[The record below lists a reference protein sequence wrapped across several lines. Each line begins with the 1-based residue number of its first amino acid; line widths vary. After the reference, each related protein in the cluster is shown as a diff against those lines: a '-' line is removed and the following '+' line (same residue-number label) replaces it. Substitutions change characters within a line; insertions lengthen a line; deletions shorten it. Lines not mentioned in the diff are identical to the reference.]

1 MKTRQIHGLGLGEFL
16 IFAPAKEMLKSAYF
30 FSALVLQRDFFSV
43 LAITAVRF
51 FVRPWGVEPQSS
63 EPESDI
69 LSIELRAHFSDLR
82 WQKYKINVSFA
93 KRFMQNL

>member
-1 MKTRQIHGLGLGEFL
+1 MKRGYRRRATTLCRNPMREHPRAYLDS
-16 IFAPAKEMLKSAYF
+16 ML
-30 FSALVLQRDFFSV
+30 FSATKKRA
-43 LAITAVRF
+43 AITAVRLL
-51 FVRPWGVEPQSS
+51 VRPWGVEPQSS

>member
-1 MKTRQIHGLGLGEFL
+1 MKRGYRRRATTLCRNPVREHSRACLDS
-16 IFAPAKEMLKSAYF
+16 MLFSTAQKKS
-30 FSALVLQRDFFSV
+30 RT
-43 LAITAVRF
+43 AIIAVRLL
-51 FVRPWGVEPQSS
+51 VRPWGVEPQSS

>member
-1 MKTRQIHGLGLGEFL
+1 MKRGYRRRATTLFRN
-16 IFAPAKEMLKSAYF
+16 KKS
-30 FSALVLQRDFFSV
+30 RT
-43 LAITAVRF
+43 AIIAVRLL
-51 FVRPWGVEPQSS
+51 VRPWGVEPQSS

>member
-30 FSALVLQRDFFSV
+30 FSALS
-43 LAITAVRF
+43 ITAVRF

>member
-1 MKTRQIHGLGLGEFL
+1 MKKGSAKIHFEKPLSS
-16 IFAPAKEMLKSAYF
+16 KQM
-30 FSALVLQRDFFSV
+30 VH
-43 LAITAVRF
+43 
-51 FVRPWGVEPQSS
+51 PWGVEPQSS

>member
-1 MKTRQIHGLGLGEFL
+1 MRAQQSVPGLDALFRNKKTGGDYCRPF
-16 IFAPAKEMLKSAYF
+16 
-30 FSALVLQRDFFSV
+30 
-43 LAITAVRF
+43 F

>member
-1 MKTRQIHGLGLGEFL
+1 MQIL
-16 IFAPAKEMLKSAYF
+16 IIIHTEKPHNKPK
-30 FSALVLQRDFFSV
+30 VV
-43 LAITAVRF
+43 IVRLYH
-51 FVRPWGVEPQSS
+51 VRPWGVEPQSS

>member
-1 MKTRQIHGLGLGEFL
+1 MFYEKRLSSQSVPGLDALFHGT
-16 IFAPAKEMLKSAYF
+16 KKS
-30 FSALVLQRDFFSV
+30 RT
-43 LAITAVRF
+43 AIIAVRLL
-51 FVRPWGVEPQSS
+51 VRPWGVEPQSS